1 MSERSRKQPHKVIN
15 MGLPIFPQLE
25 GGRDFDEEVE
35 ERIRLTQA
43 YNRQISEENT
53 RALSARNILKP
64 QDMDNLLQEA
74 KLSEASKSRS
84 KGKGSVNQFAIIS
97 GAYNSVDIPRRQSAP
112 AGRPKFSIIKHK

>member
-1 MSERSRKQPHKVIN
+1 

-43 YNRQISEENT
+43 YNRQISDENT

-64 QDMDNLLQEA
+64 QDRDTLLQDA

-84 KGKGSVNQFAIIS
+84 KGKGSVNRFAAIS
-97 GAYNSVDIPRRQSAP
+97 GAYNSVDVPRRQSLP

>member
-1 MSERSRKQPHKVIN
+1 

-43 YNRQISEENT
+43 YNRQISDENT

-64 QDMDNLLQEA
+64 QDRDNLL
-74 KLSEASKSRS
+74 
-84 KGKGSVNQFAIIS
+84 
-97 GAYNSVDIPRRQSAP
+97 
-112 AGRPKFSIIKHK
+112 